1 MPNLLD
7 SRRRIKSVKNTQQIT
22 KAMKMV
28 SAAKLK
34 RAQDRVVTAR
44 PFANKMME
52 VLGGL
57 ADRIDEDFHHPLLD
71 ARGDQRYLMVLI
83 TADKGLCGAFNTN
96 LIKAA
101 QAFIVANPNKE
112 VEILAVGR
120 KGRDF
125 FRRRGANLVGE
136 YIGLTGKGRV
146 EFSEALGVARDVVKR
161 FTEDKT
167 IDKAFVI
174 YNEFKSVMQQRVVT
188 EQLLPVARQ
197 SHDVPPETYPNSLT
211 QSQFVDAVNANSRNR
226 LSQVERDQLVSDL
239 TSGAKTRAQVL
250 KMLEDPAAGGQPV
263 TRVDYIYEQ
272 PPGEIFSRLLPR
284 LIETQIFRALL
295 ESIASEQGARMT
307 AMDSA
312 SKNARELI
320 DSLTLNMNR
329 VRQAA
334 ITNEIIE
341 VVSGAAAL

>member
-7 SRRRIKSVKNTQQIT
+7 IRRRIKSVKNTQQIT

-44 PFANKMME
+44 PFANKMTE
-52 VLGGL
+52 VLAGL
-57 ADRIDEDFHHPLLD
+57 ADRTDENFHHPLLD
-71 ARGDQRYLMVLI
+71 PRGDERYLVVLV

-96 LIKAA
+96 LTKAA
-101 QAFIVANPNKE
+101 QAFTVSNPGKQI
-112 VEILAVGR
+112 EILAVGR

-125 FRRRGANLVGE
+125 FRRRGAALAGE
-136 YIGLTGKGRV
+136 YIGVTGKGRV
-146 EFSEALGVARDVVKR
+146 DFSEALEIARDVIKR
-161 FTEDKT
+161 FTEDEG
-167 IDKAFVI
+167 IDKVFLI
-174 YNEFKSVMQQRVVT
+174 YNEFKSVMQQRVAI
-188 EQLLPVARQ
+188 EPLLPVARKAP
-197 SHDVPPETYPNSLT
+197 SAEEATSSEAVSL
-211 QSQFVDAVNANSRNR
+211 
-226 LSQVERDQLVSDL
+226 
-239 TSGAKTRAQVL
+239 
-250 KMLEDPAAGGQPV
+250 
-263 TRVDYIYEQ
+263 VDYIYEQ
-272 PPGEIFSRLLPR
+272 PPAEIFAKLLPQ

-329 VRQAA
+329 IRQAA

>member
-7 SRRRIKSVKNTQQIT
+7 IRRRIKSVKNTQQIT

-44 PFANKMME
+44 PFANMMTE
-52 VLGGL
+52 VLSGL
-57 ADRIDEDFHHPLLD
+57 ADRAGEDFHHPLLD
-71 ARGDQRYLMVLI
+71 ARGDERYLLVLV

-101 QAFIVANPNKE
+101 QAFVRDNPDKQI
-112 VEILAVGR
+112 EILAVGR

-125 FRRRGANLVGE
+125 FRRRGASMAGE
-136 YIGLTGKGRV
+136 YIGVTGKGRV
-146 EFSEALGVARDVVKR
+146 EFSEALEIARDVIKR
-161 FTEDKT
+161 FTDDEA
-167 IDKAFVI
+167 IDKAFII
-174 YNEFKSVMQQRVVT
+174 YNEFKSVLQQRVVT
-188 EQLLPVARQ
+188 EQLLPVAR
-197 SHDVPPETYPNSLT
+197 SSAAE
-211 QSQFVDAVNANSRNR
+211 AKA
-226 LSQVERDQLVSDL
+226 DQQLNL
-239 TSGAKTRAQVL
+239 
-250 KMLEDPAAGGQPV
+250 
-263 TRVDYIYEQ
+263 VDYIYEQ
-272 PPGEIFSRLLPR
+272 PPTEIFSRLLPR
-284 LIETQIFRALL
+284 LVETQIFRALL

-320 DSLTLNMNR
+320 DTLTLNMNR

-341 VVSGAAAL
+341 VVSGAAAQ

>member
-7 SRRRIKSVKNTQQIT
+7 IRRRIKSVKNTQQIT

-44 PFANKMME
+44 PFANKMTE
-52 VLGGL
+52 VLAGL
-57 ADRIDEDFHHPLLD
+57 ADHTDEDFRHPLLD
-71 ARGDQRYLMVLI
+71 ARGDERYLLVLI

-101 QAFIVANPNKE
+101 QAFVRDNAGKQI
-112 VEILAVGR
+112 EILAVGR

-125 FRRRGANLVGE
+125 LRRRGADLAGE
-136 YIGLTGKGRV
+136 YIGVTGKGRV
-146 EFSEALGVARDVVKR
+146 EFSEALEIARDVIKR
-161 FTEDKT
+161 YTDNQE
-167 IDKAFVI
+167 IDKAFLI

-188 EQLLPVARQ
+188 EQLLPV
-197 SHDVPPETYPNSLT
+197 
-211 QSQFVDAVNANSRNR
+211 SRNE
-226 LSQVERDQLVSDL
+226 SGSEAVASDKAL
-239 TSGAKTRAQVL
+239 TL
-250 KMLEDPAAGGQPV
+250 
-263 TRVDYIYEQ
+263 VDYIYEQ
-272 PPGEIFSRLLPR
+272 PPAEIFARLLPR

-341 VVSGAAAL
+341 VVSGAAAQ

>member
-7 SRRRIKSVKNTQQIT
+7 IRRRIKSVKNTQQIT

-44 PFANKMME
+44 PFANKMTE
-52 VLGGL
+52 VLAGL
-57 ADRIDEDFHHPLLD
+57 ADRTDENFHHPLLD
-71 ARGDQRYLMVLI
+71 PRGDERYLVVLV

-96 LIKAA
+96 LTKAA
-101 QAFIVANPNKE
+101 QAFVASNPGKQI
-112 VEILAVGR
+112 EILAVGR

-125 FRRRGANLVGE
+125 FRRRGAALAGE
-136 YIGLTGKGRV
+136 YIGVTGKGRV
-146 EFSEALGVARDVVKR
+146 DFSEALEIARDVIKR
-161 FTEDKT
+161 FTEDEG
-167 IDKAFVI
+167 IDKVFLI
-174 YNEFKSVMQQRVVT
+174 YNEFKSVMQQRVAI
-188 EQLLPVARQ
+188 EPLLPVARKAP
-197 SHDVPPETYPNSLT
+197 STEESNS
-211 QSQFVDAVNANSRNR
+211 SEAVS
-226 LSQVERDQLVSDL
+226 L
-239 TSGAKTRAQVL
+239 
-250 KMLEDPAAGGQPV
+250 
-263 TRVDYIYEQ
+263 VDYIYEQ
-272 PPGEIFSRLLPR
+272 PPAEIFAKLLPQ

-329 VRQAA
+329 IRQAA

>member
-7 SRRRIKSVKNTQQIT
+7 IRRRLKSVKNTQQIT

-44 PFANKMME
+44 PFANKMIE
-52 VLGGL
+52 VLGEL
-57 ADRIDEDFHHPLLD
+57 ASRTDEGFHHPLLD
-71 ARGDQRYLMVLI
+71 QRDDNRYLLVLI

-101 QAFIVANPNKE
+101 QSFINDNPGKQ
-112 VEILAVGR
+112 VDLLAVGR

-125 FRRRGANLVGE
+125 FRRRNVPIVGE
-136 YIGLTGKGRV
+136 YVGLTGKGRV
-146 EFSEALGVARDVVKR
+146 EFGEALEVARDVISR
-161 FTEDKT
+161 FSESETFDKV
-167 IDKAFVI
+167 FVI
-174 YNEFKSVMQQRVVT
+174 YNEFRSVLQQRVVL
-188 EQLLPVARQ
+188 EQLLPIARDG
-197 SHDVPPETYPNSLT
+197 SPEVTT
-211 QSQFVDAVNANSRNR
+211 QA
-226 LSQVERDQLVSDL
+226 
-239 TSGAKTRAQVL
+239 
-250 KMLEDPAAGGQPV
+250 QPV
-263 TRVDYIYEQ
+263 NLVDYIYEQ
-272 PPGEIFSRLLPR
+272 PPAEIFSKLLPR

-295 ESIASEQGARMT
+295 ESVASEHGARMT

-312 SKNARELI
+312 SKNASELI
-320 DSLTLNMNR
+320 DTLTLNMNR

>member
-7 SRRRIKSVKNTQQIT
+7 IRRRIKSVKNTQQIT

-57 ADRIDEDFHHPLLD
+57 AERIDEDFHHPLLD
-71 ARGDQRYLMVLI
+71 ARGDERYLLVLI

-101 QAFIVANPNKE
+101 QTFIATNPTKQI
-112 VEILAVGR
+112 EILAVGR

-125 FRRRGANLVGE
+125 FRRRSANLVGE

-146 EFSEALGVARDVVKR
+146 DFSEALEVAHDLIQR
-161 FTEDKT
+161 FAEDKE

-174 YNEFKSVMQQRVVT
+174 YNEFKSVLQQRVVV
-188 EQLLPVARQ
+188 EQLLPV
-197 SHDVPPETYPNSLT
+197 
-211 QSQFVDAVNANSRNR
+211 SQEASVDTG
-226 LSQVERDQLVSDL
+226 E
-239 TSGAKTRAQVL
+239 
-250 KMLEDPAAGGQPV
+250 AAAS
-263 TRVDYIYEQ
+263 RVDYIYEQ
-272 PPGEIFSRLLPR
+272 PPGEIFARLLPR
-284 LIETQIFRALL
+284 LVETQIFRALL

-341 VVSGAAAL
+341 VVSGAAAQ

>member
-7 SRRRIKSVKNTQQIT
+7 IRRRIKSVKNTQQIT

-57 ADRIDEDFHHPLLD
+57 ADRTDENFHHPLLD
-71 ARGDQRYLMVLI
+71 ARDDERYLLVLV

-101 QAFIVANPNKE
+101 QAFIRDNPGKQI
-112 VEILAVGR
+112 EILAVGR

-125 FRRRGANLVGE
+125 FRRRGASLAGE
-136 YIGLTGKGRV
+136 YIGVTGKGRV
-146 EFSEALGVARDVVKR
+146 EFSEALEIARDIINR
-161 FTEDKT
+161 FTEDKE

-174 YNEFKSVMQQRVVT
+174 YNEFKSVLQQRVVT
-188 EQLLPVARQ
+188 EQLLPVSREAPATVATEDQ
-197 SHDVPPETYPNSLT
+197 SLT
-211 QSQFVDAVNANSRNR
+211 
-226 LSQVERDQLVSDL
+226 L
-239 TSGAKTRAQVL
+239 
-250 KMLEDPAAGGQPV
+250 
-263 TRVDYIYEQ
+263 VDYIYEQ
-272 PPGEIFSRLLPR
+272 PPAEIFARLLPR

-341 VVSGAAAL
+341 VVSGAAAQ